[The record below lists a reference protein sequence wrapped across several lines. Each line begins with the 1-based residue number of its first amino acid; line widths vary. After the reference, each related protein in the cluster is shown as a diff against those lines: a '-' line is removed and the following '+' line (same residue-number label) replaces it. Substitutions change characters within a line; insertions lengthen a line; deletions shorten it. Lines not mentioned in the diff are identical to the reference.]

1 MNNFI
6 QYLGISIENLK
17 QWFRKVWRRLMDN
30 KRTRIVLQSI
40 LIAFGIISFMVLVAG
55 YFLFFVPATSGSFI
69 KRPPTASV
77 SSQSNEDPSHTKVL
91 MASEKELQQLRK
103 KYDQLTPTQNFLV
116 INTTYNLFYFYSN
129 KELVREGFCS
139 SGSYVQLKSH
149 DEREWTFKTPKGR
162 HRIQGKITSPVWRRP
177 DWAFIEEGLPVPSGD
192 HPSRYEAG
200 VLGDYALSL
209 GDGYLIHGTIY
220 KRFLGMPVTHGCI
233 RLADDDLEFIYNSLQ
248 IGSRVYI
255 Y

>member
-1 MNNFI
+1 MNNFN
-6 QYLGISIENLK
+6 ENFGTSLETLRG
-17 QWFRKVWRRLMDN
+17 WFGKIWRRLMEN
-30 KRTRIVLQSI
+30 KSSRIFIKSTAIALGI
-40 LIAFGIISFMVLVAG
+40 LSSMVLLVV
-55 YFLFFVPATSGSFI
+55 YFLFFVPAASGVII
-69 KRPPTASV
+69 KRASPTNVAA
-77 SSQSNEDPSHTKVL
+77 QSNNDPAYTKIIL
-91 MASEKELQQLRK
+91 SSEKELQQLKK
-103 KYDQLTPTQNFLV
+103 KYDLLTPTQNFLV
-116 INTTYNLFYFYSN
+116 INTTDNLFYLYSN

-139 SGSYVQLKSH
+139 SGSYVHLKSH
-149 DEREWTFKTPKGR
+149 DDREWTFKTPKGR

-233 RLADDDLEFIYNSLQ
+233 RLADDDLEIIFNSLA